1 MLISWFRDVG
11 VVVVVVVVVLDEEES
26 LSSSSS
32 FSVAGAQWCMCVCTH
47 EFTYISYIHVCLN
60 FNNLFI
66 FLYDEMLLSLYTCRH
81 VYFKSHKHNSTK
93 ERFQVYKLGDLGAGG
108 TDPGMGPV
116 RQLKIS
122 STTQNQISISS
133 VRFGFWFQTWKLL
146 IWLLVV

>member
-1 MLISWFRDVG
+1 
-11 VVVVVVVVVLDEEES
+11 
-26 LSSSSS
+26 
-32 FSVAGAQWCMCVCTH
+32 
-47 EFTYISYIHVCLN
+47 
-60 FNNLFI
+60 
-66 FLYDEMLLSLYTCRH
+66 MLLSLYRH

-133 VRFGFWFQTWKLL
+133 VRFGFWFQT
-146 IWLLVV
+146 